1 VKNTSERGE
10 DGARI
15 DWASMYREMYSSL
28 VRYLRLKVW
37 DADRAAE
44 LAQDVFVR
52 ALGTE
57 PRNPRAWLFTIA
69 ANLAHDETRLV
80 VRRKKHLALLQRE
93 AAVDPPTIDPP
104 QAMDR
109 EERAETVR
117 RALDTLNERDRE
129 VLLLRDAGLSY
140 PEIAERTGL
149 AVGAVG
155 TTLSRARKRLVE
167 AHASLRD
174 PRGGIPAERDG
185 GRPAAVGS
193 DETRGPRVPGNREG
207 THAARG

>member
-1 VKNTSERGE
+1 MSGP
-10 DGARI
+10 DSDSGGARV
-15 DWASMYREMYSSL
+15 DWAALYREVYSGL

-52 ALGTE
+52 ALTAR
-57 PRNPRAWLFTIA
+57 PDNPRAWLFTVA
-69 ANLAHDETRLV
+69 ANIAHDETRHVL
-80 VRRKKHLALLQRE
+80 RRKKHLALLKRE
-93 AAVDPPTIDPP
+93 TTANPPRVDPVAT
-104 QAMDR
+104 MER
-109 EERAETVR
+109 EQRADTVR
-117 RALDTLNERDRE
+117 RALDALNERDRE

-149 AVGAVG
+149 AVGAIG

-167 AHASLRD
+167 AHASLN
-174 PRGGIPAERDG
+174 ER
-185 GRPAAVGS
+185 RPG
-193 DETRGPRVPGNREG
+193 VPGDRKE